1 MKHGYVHIIEAM
13 ETLKE
18 RRRLLCI
25 VKTIE
30 PESSIIV
37 MITKEGDIG
46 LVTIKV
52 GILPRPRPFGSGFAI
67 RIT

>member
-1 MKHGYVHIIEAM
+1 MHSFDAM

-18 RRRLLCI
+18 CGRLLCI

-30 PESSIIV
+30 SESSIIV

>member
-1 MKHGYVHIIEAM
+1 MKRGYVHSIEAI
-13 ETLKE
+13 EIPKE
-18 RRRLLCI
+18 RGRLLCI
-25 VKTIE
+25 EKTIE